1 MTSDGFDNLRLLQQK
16 FIQSEPQG
24 QIDLMNEVRESFK
37 EIPKELLP
45 PDLEAFL
52 TEFDMVDGLS
62 KINLEFG
69 RNRTGRPSL

>member
-37 EIPKELLP
+37 EIPKTTYY
-45 PDLEAFL
+45 
-52 TEFDMVDGLS
+52 TEVV
-62 KINLEFG
+62 
-69 RNRTGRPSL
+69 